1 MIRSNGFPHML
12 YRLWPIGMA
21 GSHLGVITRRCR
33 TRFTWW
39 WPCGMALTK
48 GTFPD
53 VNDVLYMYMSVL
65 YLYEYIN
72 IWFILLAHPI
82 CLCLAIIVYAVH
94 GSIWCYRWIWWG
106 LATERGYLGSFY

>member
-1 MIRSNGFPHML
+1 
-12 YRLWPIGMA
+12 
-21 GSHLGVITRRCR
+21 
-33 TRFTWW
+33 
-39 WPCGMALTK
+39 MALTK

-94 GSIWCYRWIWWG
+94 GSI
-106 LATERGYLGSFY
+106 